1 MLSKNKIKYIHALNT
16 KKKRNTDNVFVAEG
30 PKTVGDILARQDA
43 KCLIATQQWFN
54 ENSQAMAHSSENIV
68 VTEDEL
74 QKASLQ
80 QAPQQV
86 IAVFEQQH
94 PHISATDIS
103 SQLVL
108 ALDGVQDPGN
118 LGTIIRIADWFGINT
133 IICSPDTADA
143 FNPKVVQATMG
154 SIARV
159 KIAYTPLAAF
169 IKSIPT
175 TYPVYATLLDGD
187 NIYETTLSQ
196 HGLIVMGNEGNGINQ
211 EVRQCISNK
220 LLIPTF
226 ATSPDKADSLNVAIA
241 TAIVCSEF
249 RRNR

>member
-16 KKKRNTDNVFVAEG
+16 KKKRNADNVFVAEG

-54 ENSQAMAHSSENIV
+54 DNSQAMAHSSENIV

-118 LGTIIRIADWFGINT
+118 LGTIIRSAV
-133 IICSPDTADA
+133 A
-143 FNPKVVQATMG
+143 FNIDTVILSKNTVDLYNPKTIRATQGMFFH
-154 SIARV
+154 INV
-159 KIAYTPLAAF
+159 
-169 IKSIPT
+169 IKKDLLEVMKYLDDIDV
-175 TYPVYATLLDGD
+175 PVYGTLVEHGEDVR
-187 NIYETTLSQ
+187 TLNEKDKKKFA
-196 HGLIVMGNEGNGINQ
+196 LIVGNEGNGVHK
-211 EVRQCISNK
+211 EIS
-220 LLIPTF
+220 
-226 ATSPDKADSLNVAIA
+226 DKCDKNLYIKMNSDVESLNVGVA
-241 TAIVCSEF
+241 TSILLYELG
-249 RRNR
+249 R

>member
-16 KKKRNTDNVFVAEG
+16 KKKRNADNVFVAEG

-108 ALDGVQDPGN
+108 PLTVFK
-118 LGTIIRIADWFGINT
+118 T
-133 IICSPDTADA
+133 
-143 FNPKVVQATMG
+143 
-154 SIARV
+154 RV
-159 KIAYTPLAAF
+159 I
-169 IKSIPT
+169 
-175 TYPVYATLLDGD
+175 
-187 NIYETTLSQ
+187 
-196 HGLIVMGNEGNGINQ
+196 
-211 EVRQCISNK
+211 
-220 LLIPTF
+220 
-226 ATSPDKADSLNVAIA
+226 
-241 TAIVCSEF
+241 
-249 RRNR
+249 